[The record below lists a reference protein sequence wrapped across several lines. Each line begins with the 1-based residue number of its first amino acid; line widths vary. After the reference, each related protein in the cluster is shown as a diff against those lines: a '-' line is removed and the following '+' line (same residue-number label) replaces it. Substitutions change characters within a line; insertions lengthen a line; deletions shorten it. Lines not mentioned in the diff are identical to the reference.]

1 MRELRMTRKVQA
13 RTLATRDRLLSA
25 GREIVAAQGMAGLRT
40 EEVVLRAG
48 TAKGT
53 FFAHF
58 TDRDHFLA
66 ALLAESLGAD
76 LEGLAAP
83 LDRPGLMQLLE
94 RVYCLFAA
102 DAETVTLLARF
113 SGPAGAGLGLDRL
126 ICVVIDRL
134 AEGVAGMQA
143 RGEIPV
149 RRTPAPSTGP
159 LTACGWS
166 TDPSCGCGVPRASFA
181 TFTTL
186 CSMGAPMAGGSARP
200 LFTWH
205 STQLRAMNFGP
216 SLPTCSVKMGLPD
229 SECVPSP

>member
-1 MRELRMTRKVQA
+1 MTRKVQA

-66 ALLAESLGAD
+66 ALLAESLGAE

-143 RGEIPV
+143 RGEIAV
-149 RRTPAPSTGP
+149 RRTPEVLAEALMALIFHAAAS
-159 LTACGWS
+159 AQCGMHG
-166 TDPSCGCGVPRASFA
+166 DAAAVRA
-181 TFTTL
+181 
-186 CSMGAPMAGGSARP
+186 
-200 LFTWH
+200 
-205 STQLRAMNFGP
+205 RAD
-216 SLPTCSVKMGLPD
+216 GLLVDMVEALLWP
-229 SECVPSP
+229 